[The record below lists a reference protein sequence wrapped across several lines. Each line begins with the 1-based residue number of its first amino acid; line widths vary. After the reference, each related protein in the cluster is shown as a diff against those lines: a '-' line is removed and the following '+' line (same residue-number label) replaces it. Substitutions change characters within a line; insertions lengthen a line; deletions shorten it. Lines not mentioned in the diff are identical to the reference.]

1 MQQNNTNI
9 SPGQQFIIFIGIALI
24 SVTIF
29 SVIGFA
35 LLYPFFGINLL
46 QTPDILSELELPH
59 VLNATKFLQLI
70 NAIGLFIIPSI
81 LFAFLIHKNGTNY
94 LKLNR
99 GCNVVLFL
107 IIPLLMMASQP
118 IINLTAEMNKHLKL
132 PEFLK
137 SVEIW
142 MQRSENNAE
151 VITKA
156 FLAGSDISTYL
167 YNLFLIAV
175 IPAIGEELM
184 FRGVFQRILNDWTK
198 NIHIAIWISAIL
210 FSAMH
215 MQFYGFLPRMLMGA
229 LFGYLFY
236 WSGSIWIPILAH
248 FINNA
253 LAVSLHFLMNRGYNI
268 DYLEEVGTGNNA
280 LFFVACSAIIIFLLL
295 LQFYFLRKE
304 EEFIFE
310 EQSESQ

>member
-118 IINLTAEMNKHLKL
+118 IINLTAEINKHLEL

-137 SVEIW
+137 SIEIW
-142 MQRSENNAE
+142 MQRLENNAE

-184 FRGVFQRILNDWTK
+184 FRGIVQRILHDWTK

-215 MQFYGFLPRMLMGA
+215 FQFYGFLPRMLMGA
-229 LFGYLFY
+229 LFGYIFY
-236 WSGSIWIPILAH
+236 LSGSLWIPILAH

>member
-107 IIPLLMMASQP
+107 IIPLLMIASQP

-142 MQRSENNAE
+142 MQRLENNAE
-151 VITKA
+151 IITNA
-156 FLAGSDISTYL
+156 FLAGTNISTFL
-167 YNLFLIAV
+167 FNLFLIAI

-184 FRGVFQRILNDWTK
+184 FRGIVQRILHDWTK

-229 LFGYLFY
+229 LFGYIFY
-236 WSGSIWIPILAH
+236 LSGSLWIPILAH

-268 DYLEEVGTGNNA
+268 DYLEKVGTGNSA

-295 LQFYFLRKE
+295 LQFYFLKKE

>member
-1 MQQNNTNI
+1 MQQKSTNI
-9 SPGQQFIIFIGIALI
+9 SPGQQFIIFIGMALA
-24 SVTIF
+24 SVTLF

-35 LLYPFFGINLL
+35 LLYPLFGINLL

-59 VLNATKFLQLI
+59 VLNATKFLQLL
-70 NAIGLFIIPSI
+70 NAIGLFIIPSL
-81 LFAFLIHKNGTNY
+81 LFAYLIHKNGTNY

-99 GCNVVLFL
+99 GCNVVLLL

-137 SVEIW
+137 SIEIW

-156 FLAGSDISTYL
+156 FLAGTNINTYL
-167 YNLFLIAV
+167 FNLFLIAV

-248 FINNA
+248 FINNT

-268 DYLEEVGTGNNA
+268 DYLEEIGTGNNA
-280 LFFVACSAIIIFLLL
+280 LFFVACSAVIIILLL
-295 LQFYFLRKE
+295 LQFYFLRKKE
-304 EEFIFE
+304 ETV
-310 EQSESQ
+310 SETEASIE

>member
-1 MQQNNTNI
+1 MQQKSTNI
-9 SPGQQFIIFIGIALI
+9 SPGQQFIIFIGMALA
-24 SVTIF
+24 SVTLF
-29 SVIGFA
+29 SVIGFG
-35 LLYPFFGINLL
+35 LLYPLFGINLL

-59 VLNATKFLQLI
+59 VLKAMKFLQLI
-70 NAIGLFIIPSI
+70 NALGLFVVPSL
-81 LFAFLIHKNGTNY
+81 LFAFLIHKKGNNY
-94 LKLNR
+94 LKW
-99 GCNVVLFL
+99 NVGSNLILFL
-107 IIPLLMMASQP
+107 IVPLLMLASQP
-118 IINLTAEMNKHLKL
+118 IINLSAEINKHLQL

-137 SVEIW
+137 SLEIW

-184 FRGVFQRILNDWTK
+184 FRGVFQRILNDWKK

-229 LFGYLFY
+229 LFGYIFY
-236 WSGSIWIPILAH
+236 WSGSLWIPILAH

-253 LAVSLHFLMNRGYNI
+253 LAVSLHLLMNRGYNF
-268 DYLEEVGTGNNA
+268 DYLEEIGTGNNA
-280 LFFVACSAIIIFLLL
+280 LFFVACSAVIIILLL
-295 LQFYFLRKE
+295 LQFYFLRKKDE
-304 EEFIFE
+304 TV
-310 EQSESQ
+310 SEPEASIE

>member
-1 MQQNNTNI
+1 MQQKSTNI
-9 SPGQQFIIFIGIALI
+9 SPGQQFIIFIGMALA
-24 SVTIF
+24 SVTLF

-35 LLYPFFGINLL
+35 LLYPLFGINLL

-59 VLNATKFLQLI
+59 VLKAMKFLQLI
-70 NAIGLFIIPSI
+70 NALGLFVVPSL
-81 LFAFLIHKNGTNY
+81 LFAFLIHKKGNNY
-94 LKLNR
+94 LKWNS
-99 GCNVVLFL
+99 GSNVILFL
-107 IIPLLMMASQP
+107 IIPLLMLASQP

-280 LFFVACSAIIIFLLL
+280 LFFVACSAVIIILLL
-295 LQFYFLRKE
+295 LQFYFLRKKDE
-304 EEFIFE
+304 TV
-310 EQSESQ
+310 SEPEASIE